1 MTTIVD
7 YASLVQSIADFQV
20 RADLGTYADYF
31 IQSAEDD
38 IYNDIFALNQGRGVT
53 ALEAPFSGA
62 VTNGALA
69 LPSSYLGL
77 RYATVAVGGGT
88 YPLQRRTAE
97 FIYAKYPQQSP
108 TGAPAFIGRVGTNF
122 IFGPYPDAAYTIA
135 GVYWMRSAVLSAT
148 NPTTW
153 MITEIPTALFAAVMA
168 NVGKFLQDPQLAGYW
183 DGDYQKKLSAYISR
197 DKAEEY
203 SGSEL
208 MMQVD

>member
-1 MTTIVD
+1 MPTIVD

-20 RADLGTYADYF
+20 RSDLGVYADYF

-38 IYNDIFALNQGRGVT
+38 IYNDIFQLNQGRGVA
-53 ALEAPFSGA
+53 ALEASFSGA
-62 VTNGALA
+62 VANGVLPLA
-69 LPSSYLGL
+69 PGYLGL
-77 RYATVAVGGGT
+77 RYSTVALGGGT
-88 YPLQRRTAE
+88 YPLERRTAE

-108 TGAPAFIGRVGTNF
+108 TGVPAFIGRSGGNF

-135 GVYWMRSAVLSAT
+135 GIYWMRSPVLSAT

-153 MITEIPTALFAAVMA
+153 MITEIPTALFAAVMK
-168 NVGKFLQDPQLAGYW
+168 NVGKFLQDPGLISAW
-183 DGDYQKKLSAYISR
+183 DADYQRKLSAYISR